1 MKQPTCNTY
10 YMIST
15 RNHATKAREPK
26 QISYRGSSSRN
37 KTNEKSQENNKENSL
52 DLIEVTSRHLL
63 LSLSLTPSV
72 CSGESW
78 ERAWA
83 HGYLYPEALEAAPGE
98 SMGCCMGPREGA
110 GPSFGGSQWWK
121 NRVGT
126 RGWPEAST
134 AHRTTSPNDSFG
146 AVEDDDAEE
155 QPLRICHRDTCPSLA
170 Q

>member
-1 MKQPTCNTY
+1 
-10 YMIST
+10 MIST

-37 KTNEKSQENNKENSL
+37 KTNQKSQRNFSRSNRSHLTSL
-52 DLIEVTSRHLL
+52 Q

-83 HGYLYPEALEAAPGE
+83 HGYLYPGALEAAPGE
-98 SMGCCMGPREGA
+98 LMGWCMGPREGA

-121 NRVGT
+121 NRVAS

-134 AHRTTSPNDSFG
+134 AHRATSPNDSFG
-146 AVEDDDAEE
+146 AVEDDDDEE
-155 QPLRICHRDTCPSLA
+155 QPLRICHLDTCPSRD